1 MEYHLGLLSNAVD
14 QKQPMLCESLRHQR
28 RDLALALIVH
38 SRLNNSQVDAI
49 LQVLLNKERYSFM
62 KGRQEQLQQEA
73 HNRQPVCNGHTQIIV
88 KQNGGTKKKKPKRK
102 LCRPFV
108 SVHINILITLI

>member
-62 KGRQEQLQQEA
+62 VSKQEELQQEA
-73 HNRQPVCNGHTQIIV
+73 HSRQPICNGHTQIPV

-102 LCRPFV
+102 LCSLFV
-108 SVHINILITLI
+108 SMHRKI